1 MRADDSKRYLA
12 YLATI
17 AAGLSMPVFAGGV
30 AQAATEPAEP
40 AQTVTVSDSARA
52 ALAAQAAEA
61 DQEALSA
68 DGLFGQFNEIYNRV
82 YNEVINPYLQRV
94 QPYLQGFTPTPSERT
109 AAVAPLSRI
118 LDDLS

>member
-1 MRADDSKRYLA
+1 MRAGDSKRYLA

-17 AAGLSMPVFAGGV
+17 ATGLSMPVLAGGV
-30 AQAATEPAEP
+30 AQAASEPAR
-40 AQTVTVSDSARA
+40 TVTVSDSARA
-52 ALAAQAAEA
+52 ALAAQAEA
-61 DQEALSA
+61 DQEAQSA

-94 QPYLQGFTPTPSERT
+94 QPYLQGITPMSSERT
-109 AAVAPLSRI
+109 AAVTPLSRI

>member
-1 MRADDSKRYLA
+1 MRAGDSKRYLA

-17 AAGLSMPVFAGGV
+17 AAGLSVPVFAGGV
-30 AQAATEPAEP
+30 AQAADEP

-61 DQEALSA
+61 DQEAQSA

-82 YNEVINPYLQRV
+82 YNEVVNPYLQRV

-109 AAVAPLSRI
+109 SAVAPLSRI
-118 LDDLS
+118 LDDLA